1 MFKYHSVSNRPDRGS
16 FSQMVETDQLTTD
29 HVEALVDVII
39 GLGPPDEDEDDE
51 EEQPTLEDEL
61 SELRVRVEYLETL
74 IAGKHLKG
82 K

>member
-1 MFKYHSVSNRPDRGS
+1 MFKYHSLSVKPEGS
-16 FSQMVETDQLTTD
+16 FSQTVETDQLTTA
-29 HVEALVDVII
+29 HVAFLADAIVGVDSSY
-39 GLGPPDEDEDDE
+39 DEDEE
-51 EEQPTLEDEL
+51 EEQFTIEDEL